1 MAEPMKLELTSLFPT
16 TYTVES
22 PLGVVT
28 VQDVSIGEYDD
39 AQKSGT
45 FDELIR
51 SQMIVS
57 LTRPN
62 EDVPI
67 SAADLAERELDELVA
82 IVKADQEAKWKEVTA
97 KMKET
102 LEGLNG
108 LITPKLASPFASLY
122 SNINQQVS
130 ANLGRLTLPPINP
143 LPISHPRVIQDE
155 RDRELHALESQ
166 IATAE
171 VLENIYDKMIE
182 TAQQSQD
189 QYDGNHSLQV
199 KILVAALATLAFTV
213 IGLLVVLLSQLS

>member
-1 MAEPMKLELTSLFPT
+1 MDEPKKLELTTLFPT
-16 TYTVES
+16 TYTVKS

-28 VQDVSIGEYDD
+28 VQDVSVGEYGD
-39 AQKSGT
+39 AQKCGT

-67 SAADLAERELDELVA
+67 PAADLAERELDELVA

-102 LEGLNG
+102 LEGLIG
-108 LITPKLASPFASLY
+108 SITPKLASPFASLY

-143 LPISHPRVIQDE
+143 LPISHPRVMQQE

-166 IATAE
+166 ISTAQ
-171 VLENIYDKMIE
+171 VLEDIYDKMVE
-182 TAQQSQD
+182 TGKQSQH
-189 QYDGNHSLQV
+189 QYEGNHSLQV
-199 KILVAALATLAFTV
+199 KILAAALATLALTV
-213 IGLLVVLLSQLS
+213 IGLLVGLLIQ